1 MKEVF
6 DLITGM
12 TPYLLLGFFLAGLM
26 HAFVPNTLYRRY
38 VGGSTFR
45 SVFNAAMLGIPLP
58 LCSCGVIPTAMS
70 LRKEG
75 ASKGATV
82 SFLIAT
88 PQTGVDSI
96 IATYS
101 LMGLPFALIRPFVAL
116 ATSLFGG
123 VLVNRLDDNKAVV
136 SDSGHASDTSA
147 SAAST
152 TTFGQKLLQALK
164 YAFVEM
170 MQDIGKWLVV
180 GLVAAGLI
188 TVFVPESFFS
198 LFADK
203 PLLSM
208 LLVLAFSIPMY
219 LCATGSIPI
228 AVALMLKG
236 LSPGTALVLLM
247 AGPAVNV
254 ASMLV
259 ISKVMGRKTLFLY
272 LLSIITGA
280 VVFGLC
286 IDYLLPREWFTAPLM
301 QMHSGHEE
309 GLSLVKMVCSVAFF
323 LLLGNAFY
331 QRYFRSSACCCG
343 CHGHA
348 DHACSDDA
356 CSCESASHAHAAE
369 PVNEFKVK
377 GMTCN
382 HCKNNVEKAI
392 LSVEGVTRVEINLVS
407 GQTWVYGKADPSAVV
422 QAVKEIGFEI

>member
-348 DHACSDDA
+348 DHVCSDDA

>member
-180 GLVAAGLI
+180 GLIAAGLI